1 MIKENLNAAEKSKM
15 IFPVTKQNCEEFLEL
30 SNLPSWAK
38 DSITELIQKECW
50 QELNDRFYKNLSFGT
65 GGMRGRT
72 IGKVTT
78 QEEQGKST
86 ATETPE
92 HAAIGTNTLNEITI
106 VRATKALYDYIKEWI
121 SGVGELEQPRLVVAH
136 DVRHFSSEFSKLVA
150 VTWENL
156 GGYAMIFDGPRS
168 TPQLSF
174 TVRNRHAHAGVVITA
189 SHNPYHD
196 NGFKAYFIDGGQL
209 VPPHSQ
215 KVAEYFNNVKIGET
229 LDLLDA
235 TRGIVDFNHLGKED
249 DLSYA
254 AVLEDAVLSPDLLS
268 EQKIKLVFS
277 PIHGTG
283 GISTIPALL
292 DHGVDVVTVKSQNQ
306 FDPNFSSVKSPN
318 PENKEALSL
327 SIDEAKRT
335 KSDAVL
341 ASDPD
346 CDRIGLAVR
355 NDKDFVCLSGNQI
368 ACLLAEYRLISL
380 KSKQLLKPEN
390 KQGFTLLKTFVTT
403 SMLEKIAKEHGVN
416 CVSTP
421 TGFKW
426 MAQKL
431 NNYEERAA
439 LEIKEKEGIGICFDT
454 TDLFTRIDILSR
466 YSKYV
471 VLAAEES
478 YGYLPMDLVRDKDG
492 NAASLAVA
500 ELLAYLNSLNV
511 KPLDFLDKL
520 YIKYGFHYEKTEN
533 IYFDGAEGSEKIK
546 RIMESHR
553 DSPCKEF
560 NNIAVSKVKDF
571 SESGLLDEEDQ
582 SIERENFI
590 MITLENGFKIA
601 IRPSGTEPKIKF
613 YLFGESLPNSQ
624 NLFEEKEKVIKQ
636 INDLGTFLVEDAKRR
651 AGS

>member
-1 MIKENLNAAEKSKM
+1 MIKENLEAAEKSKK
-15 IFPVTKQNCEEFLEL
+15 IFPSTKANCEEYISLK
-30 SNLPSWAK
+30 SLPSWANE
-38 DSITELIQKECW
+38 SITELIEKECW
-50 QELNDRFYKNLSFGT
+50 EELNDRFYKSLSFGT

-72 IGKVTT
+72 IGKIVT
-78 QEEQGKST
+78 QEEKGKSSEK
-86 ATETPE
+86 ETPK
-92 HAAIGTNTLNEITI
+92 HAAIGTNALNEITI
-106 VRATKALYDYIKEWI
+106 VKATKALFKYIEEWLSI
-121 SGVGELEQPRLVVAH
+121 NGEFEQPRLVVAH
-136 DVRHFSSEFSKLVA
+136 DVRHFSPEFSKLVA
-150 VTWENL
+150 ITWEKL

-168 TPQLSF
+168 TPQLSY
-174 TVRNRHAHAGVVITA
+174 TVRDRQAHTGVVITA

-196 NGFKAYFIDGGQL
+196 NGFKAYFNDGGQL
-209 VPPHSQ
+209 VPPHAQ
-215 KVAEYFNNVKIGET
+215 KVVEYFN
-229 LDLLDA
+229 
-235 TRGIVDFNHLGKED
+235 DFNLEEIVELLNTDRDLGEPKLLGKED

-254 AVLEDAVLSPDLLS
+254 AVLEDAVLSPNLLN
-268 EQKIKLVFS
+268 EQSVKLVFS

-346 CDRIGLAVR
+346 CDRIGVAVR
-355 NDKDFVCLSGNQI
+355 NEKDFVCLSGNQI

-390 KQGFTLLKTFVTT
+390 KDGFTLLKTFVTT

-416 CVSTP
+416 CVNTP

-431 NNYEERAA
+431 NNYEDRAI
-439 LEIKEKEGIGICFDT
+439 LGIKEKEGIGIDFDS

-500 ELLAYLNSLNV
+500 ELLAYLKSLDI

-533 IYFDGAEGSEKIK
+533 IYFDGAEGSEQIIKIMK
-546 RIMESHR
+546 SHR
-553 DSPCKEF
+553 KSPCEKF
-560 NNIAVSKVKDF
+560 NGLAVTKVKDF
-571 SESGLLDEEDQ
+571 SHSGLLDEEDQ
-582 SIERENFI
+582 SIEKENFI

-613 YLFGESLPNSQ
+613 YLFGESLPNPQ
-624 NLFEEKEKVIKQ
+624 NISETKEKIISQ
-636 INDLGTFLVEDAKRR
+636 INELGAFLVNDAKER
-651 AGS
+651 AI

>member
-1 MIKENLNAAEKSKM
+1 MIKENLEAAEKSKK
-15 IFPVTKQNCEEFLEL
+15 IFPSTKANCEEYISLK
-30 SNLPSWAK
+30 SLPSWANE
-38 DSITELIQKECW
+38 SITELIEKECW
-50 QELNDRFYKNLSFGT
+50 EELNDRFYKSLSFGT

-72 IGKVTT
+72 IGKIVT
-78 QEEQGKST
+78 QEEKGKSSEK
-86 ATETPE
+86 ETPK

-106 VRATKALYDYIKEWI
+106 AKATKALFKYIEEWLSI
-121 SGVGELEQPRLVVAH
+121 NGEFEQPRLVVAH
-136 DVRHFSSEFSKLVA
+136 DVRHFSPEFSKLVA
-150 VTWENL
+150 ITWEKL

-168 TPQLSF
+168 TPQLSY
-174 TVRNRHAHAGVVITA
+174 TVRNRQAHTGVVITA
-189 SHNPYHD
+189 SHNPFHD
-196 NGFKAYFIDGGQL
+196 NGFKAYFNDGGQL
-209 VPPHSQ
+209 VPPHAQ
-215 KVAEYFNNVKIGET
+215 KVVEYFN
-229 LDLLDA
+229 
-235 TRGIVDFNHLGKED
+235 DFNLEEIVELLSTDRDLGELKLLGKED
-249 DLSYA
+249 DLSYG
-254 AVLEDAVLSPDLLS
+254 AVLEDAVLSPNLLS
-268 EQKIKLVFS
+268 EQSVKLVFS

-346 CDRIGLAVR
+346 CDRIGVAVR
-355 NDKDFVCLSGNQI
+355 NEKDFVCLSGNQI

-390 KQGFTLLKTFVTT
+390 KDGFTLLKTFVTT

-416 CVSTP
+416 CVNTP

-431 NNYEERAA
+431 NNYEDRAI
-439 LEIKEKEGIGICFDT
+439 LGIKEKEGIGIDFDS

-500 ELLAYLNSLNV
+500 ELLAYLKSLDI

-533 IYFDGAEGSEKIK
+533 IYFDGAEGSEQIIKIMK
-546 RIMESHR
+546 SHR
-553 DSPCKEF
+553 KSPCEKF
-560 NNIAVSKVKDF
+560 NGLAVTKVKDF
-571 SESGLLDEEDQ
+571 SHSGLLDEEDQ
-582 SIERENFI
+582 SIEKENFI

-613 YLFGESLPNSQ
+613 YLFGESLPNPQ
-624 NLFEEKEKVIKQ
+624 NISETKEKIISQ
-636 INDLGTFLVEDAKRR
+636 INELGAFLVNDAKER
-651 AGS
+651 AI